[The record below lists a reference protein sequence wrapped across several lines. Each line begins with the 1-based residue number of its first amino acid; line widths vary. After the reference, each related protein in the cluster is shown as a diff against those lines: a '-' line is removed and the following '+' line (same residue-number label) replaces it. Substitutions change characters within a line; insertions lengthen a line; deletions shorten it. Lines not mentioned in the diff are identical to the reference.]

1 MAPVCLQ
8 VGGQRMADGNIGKK
22 FGGYEILGEI
32 GRGGMATVYRAQQIS
47 MNRIVALK
55 VLPSHL
61 LNDDTYIQRFER
73 EVQIVSTLEHRS
85 IVPVY
90 DYGELEGQPYIVM
103 RYMAGGSV
111 DERLRSGPLNIE
123 SILAIYEQIGPGL
136 DYAHSK
142 GILHR
147 DLKPSNVLMDESG
160 GAFLTDFGIARLL
173 SEGAGTI
180 TTHGVVGTPSYMSP
194 EQAQGKPLD
203 NRSDV
208 YSLGVML
215 FELSTGRRPFEA
227 DTPYGI
233 AVAHVTE
240 PPPAPRSIRPEIS
253 PALESVIL
261 TAMSKNREQRY
272 PDSAALVDAIR
283 QAARQPD
290 SLLFDT
296 QPGTSRSLLLD
307 EEATIPMPPTP
318 PPPVLG
324 TPISTPPEQQPVYP
338 TPIYNTPPSAPP
350 MPAVSYTNASG
361 QIPPVRQRR
370 RANGLWMSA
379 MLGAMIGCGMFAFV
393 ALVVVLILSVT
404 SDNNQPT
411 PTATSSS
418 QNETIPPTNTR
429 QPTQRPLV
437 NTNTPLPT
445 PNPDATLPVGI
456 RTLEPLIVGGENPQ
470 GQLIFY
476 ADRDGNFDI
485 FTVDLETREER
496 QLTENPAA
504 DVSPVVSP
512 DGSTI
517 VFASN
522 RDGDFE
528 LYAMDAD
535 GSNLRALTSNS
546 VDDISP
552 SFSPGGTWI
561 VYASDTRGN
570 GTHEIYRMYPNGT
583 NTERVYRSED
593 RNLDPW
599 WRAEDNALYF
609 ASGNPTD
616 ASTWDIRRIDFDTG
630 DISWLTRNNVR
641 DRSPTP
647 GRDGTLLYETDGD
660 GHSALALINPAGG
673 ESVSLY
679 DSPGFD
685 WAATLSLDGRF
696 IVFTSNQSGRDE
708 LYIMTA
714 AGTDAQQITTQ
725 GGMGASWI
733 PEI

>member
-1 MAPVCLQ
+1 
-8 VGGQRMADGNIGKK
+8 MADGIIGKK

-90 DYGELEGQPYIVM
+90 DYGEFEGQPYIVM

-111 DERLRSGPLNIE
+111 DERLRSGPLNIDA
-123 SILAIYEQIGPGL
+123 ILAIYEQIGPAL

-203 NRSDV
+203 NRSDI

-215 FELSTGRRPFEA
+215 FELTTGRRPFEA

-240 PPPAPRSIRPEIS
+240 PPPSPRSIHSEIS
-253 PALESVIL
+253 PAVESVIL

-272 PDSAALVDAIR
+272 PDAVTMVSAIR
-283 QAARQPD
+283 KATNEPD
-290 SLLFDT
+290 PVLFDT
-296 QPGTSRSLLLD
+296 QPGISRSQLLN
-307 EEATIPMPPTP
+307 EEATIPMPPATP
-318 PPPVLG
+318 PPVVG
-324 TPISTPPEQQPVYP
+324 APISTPPEQPPVYP
-338 TPIYNTPPSAPP
+338 SPIYNTPSSVPP
-350 MPAVSYTNASG
+350 LPAVSYTNASG

-379 MLGAMIGCGMFAFV
+379 LLGAMIGCGMFAFV
-393 ALVVVLILSVT
+393 ALVAILILSVT
-404 SDNNQPT
+404 SNNNQQT
-411 PTATSSS
+411 PEATSPL
-418 QNETIPPTNTR
+418 QNETTPPTNTR

-437 NTNTPLPT
+437 NTNTPMPT
-445 PNPDATLPVGI
+445 VDPNATAPVGV
-456 RTLEPLIVGGENPQ
+456 RTAEPLIVGGEPPT
-470 GQLIFY
+470 GQLLFY
-476 ADRDGNFDI
+476 SDRDGNFDI
-485 FTVDLETREER
+485 YLIDLETGSEQR
-496 QLTENPAA
+496 LTENPAA
-504 DVSPVVSP
+504 DVNPVISP
-512 DGSTI
+512 DGSMI

-528 LYAMDAD
+528 LYAIDFD
-535 GSNLRALTSNS
+535 GSNLRALTDNT

-552 SFSPGGTWI
+552 SFSPGGTWL

-583 NTERVYRSED
+583 NIERVFTSVE

-609 ASGNPTD
+609 ASGDPTD

-630 DISWLTRNNVR
+630 DISWLTRNELR
-641 DRSPTP
+641 DRSPTA

-660 GHSALALINPAGG
+660 GYSALALINPAGG
-673 ESVSLY
+673 ESATLY

-685 WAATLSLDGRF
+685 WGAALSPDSRF
-696 IVFTSNQSGRDE
+696 IVFTSDQSGRDE

-733 PEI
+733 PGT